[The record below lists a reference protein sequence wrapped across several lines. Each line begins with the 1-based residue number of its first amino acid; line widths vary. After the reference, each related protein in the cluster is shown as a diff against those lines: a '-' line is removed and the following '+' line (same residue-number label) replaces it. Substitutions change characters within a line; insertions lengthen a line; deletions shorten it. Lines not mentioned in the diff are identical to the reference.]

1 MKILCV
7 TFWLG
12 FITEKNNKFFN
23 LCSLKLVMNFRVRK
37 LSIDHSAASQGSRT
51 QKHFPQTP
59 IISPF
64 NSSTLQLLILTPTLL
79 FVANIVLEIYIVHR
93 IQQLITK
100 VHFDQTRP
108 KQTNFIF
115 VLFRIA
121 QWKMDGNER
130 KLD

>member
-1 MKILCV
+1 M

-12 FITEKNNKFFN
+12 FITEKNHQIFN

-100 VHFDQTRP
+100 VHFDQTRLD
-108 KQTNFIF
+108 QTKTNKFYI
-115 VLFRIA
+115 RIV
-121 QWKMDGNER
+121 QKSTVEDGR
-130 KLD
+130 K